1 LAYIIRFFSSVRLAL
16 WVILLLAIFSLAG
29 TLLRQMPTA
38 IAGDPALREAW
49 LEQVAQPNYH
59 GMTDIYNFLGFF
71 DFFHSPIF
79 IFLGGLLIINIAVC
93 SLKRWSSLV
102 KTSKGVDV
110 ESAARLLEKGAAT
123 RATSKLSAADN
134 TAAVNAFL
142 SKRGYRI
149 RQQEI
154 SGAAVFVADK
164 NRFAPWGTYAIH
176 LSLILLI
183 AGYLLGS
190 SQGFSNETF
199 IVVENETRAVGAPY
213 DFSVRLKSF
222 TDEYYDSGQPKDYRS
237 DVEIL
242 VNGQV
247 VQQGLIR
254 VNYPMS
260 QGQLKIFQSFF
271 GPAVT
276 LHVADAGGAEIF
288 NGSVA
293 LTEPFNAEGIVRNS
307 GTLDLAAQN
316 LFVFIINSAGPGDP
330 VVPGGQV
337 RLEFYDASPE
347 TGGQFLDSLDVP
359 LESAG
364 EFEGLKFTPG
374 AMIQFSGFQ
383 LREDPGLGMIWAAFT
398 LFMLGLGLVFYF
410 PYRQM
415 VVAVNP
421 DAKGSRCSYSVL
433 GKKNQAAVDE
443 MEAFAQAIG
452 ATGQI
457 QPKQPERN
465 SKR

>member
-1 LAYIIRFFSSVRLAL
+1 MGYIIRFFSSVRLAL
-16 WVILLLAIFSLAG
+16 WVILLLAVFSLAG
-29 TLLRQMPTA
+29 TLLRQMPSA

-49 LEQVAQPNYH
+49 LEQVAQPNYG

-110 ESAARLLEKGAAT
+110 ESAARLLDKGAAT
-123 RATSKLSAADN
+123 RASSRLSAADN
-134 TAAVNAFL
+134 TAAVNGFL
-142 SKRGYRI
+142 SRRGYRI

-154 SGAAVFVADK
+154 TGAAVFVADK

-190 SQGFSNETF
+190 YQGFSNESF
-199 IVVENETRAVGAPY
+199 IVAENETRPVGDPY
-213 DFSVRLKSF
+213 DVSIKLNSF
-222 TDEYYDSGQPKDYRS
+222 TDEYYDNGLPKDYRS
-237 DVEIL
+237 DVELL

-260 QGQLKIFQSFF
+260 HGQLKIFQSFY

-276 LHVADAGGAEIF
+276 LQVADAGGAEIF

-293 LTEPFNAEGIVRNS
+293 LTEPFDAEGIVRNS
-307 GTLDLAAQN
+307 GTLDLAPQN
-316 LFVFIINSAGPGDP
+316 LYIFIINSAGPGDP
-330 VVPGGQV
+330 IVPNGQV
-337 RLEFYDASPE
+337 RLEFYDALPDD
-347 TGGQFLDSLDVP
+347 GGQFLESLDVP
-359 LESAG
+359 LGIPG
-364 EFEGLKFTPG
+364 EFQGLSFTPG
-374 AMIQFSGFQ
+374 AMTQFSGFQ
-383 LREDPGLGMIWAAFT
+383 LREDPGLGMIWAAFI
-398 LFMLGLGLVFYF
+398 LFMLGLCLVFYF
-410 PYRQM
+410 PHRQM
-415 VVAVNP
+415 VIAIQP

-457 QPKQPERN
+457 QPKQAERN
-465 SKR
+465 TKR